1 MWLINFCLLIIKAK
15 NNLALPTGKSRT
27 NNVLLTPPGEQI
39 IYLQFIF

>member
-27 NNVLLTPPGEQI
+27 NNVLLSRERKQ
-39 IYLQFIF
+39 